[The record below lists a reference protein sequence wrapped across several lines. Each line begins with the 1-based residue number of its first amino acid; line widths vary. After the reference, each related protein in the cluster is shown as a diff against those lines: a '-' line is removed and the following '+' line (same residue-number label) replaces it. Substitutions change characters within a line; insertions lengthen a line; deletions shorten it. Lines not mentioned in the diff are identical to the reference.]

1 VASAE
6 EIQLADRKIERQKER
21 LDKLQGER
29 DLCLARHRELVFSRP
44 TITEKRDSF
53 GSHSLERAKLF
64 GSGVWFG
71 TAAWID
77 PGEMSL
83 SGIHGPGKEGAGVRR

>member
-44 TITEKRDSF
+44 TITEKRDRLRIEKTRLEAILSNARSYSDPEF
-53 GSHSLERAKLF
+53 GLVLPPGSIPAK
-64 GSGVWFG
+64 
-71 TAAWID
+71 
-77 PGEMSL
+77 
-83 SGIHGPGKEGAGVRR
+83 